1 MANKNHIRIGT
12 RGSALALWQT
22 DFISSELL
30 RINPG
35 LRIEKIIIK
44 TTGDIIL
51 DSPLSTIGDKGLFT
65 KEIEKAML
73 DNKID
78 LAVHSMKDLPTVLAD
93 GLTIGLVTQR
103 EDVRDVFIS
112 HPGKSYKTLDE
123 VKNGGRIAT
132 GSLRRKSQLLHYR
145 PDIKTADIR
154 GNLNTR
160 RKKLEESDWDG
171 MLLARAGVTR
181 LGWDEL
187 VTEILDLEIMLPA
200 VGQGALAVEI
210 REDDH
215 ILASL
220 IQPLEDAAT
229 RRAVTA
235 ERALLRKLEG
245 GCQVPIGAYAR
256 QDKDILRMDAVV
268 GSLDGQRMIR
278 DRIEGAP
285 SNAQALGEKLAD
297 MLRKQ
302 GADTILAEIRA
313 SDENDAQ
320 S

>member
-22 DFISSELL
+22 EYISRELL

-51 DSPLSTIGDKGLFT
+51 DSPLSAIGDKGLFT

-112 HPGKSYKTLDE
+112 HPDKLYKTLDE
-123 VKNGGRIAT
+123 VRNGGSIAT

-145 PDIKTADIR
+145 PDIKTVDIR

-210 REDDH
+210 REDDNE
-215 ILASL
+215 LASL
-220 IQPLEDAAT
+220 IRPLEDTAT

-245 GCQVPIGAYAR
+245 GCQIPIGAYAR

-278 DRIEGAP
+278 DRIEGPP
-285 SNAQALGEKLAD
+285 SNSQALGEKLAD

-302 GADTILAEIRA
+302 GADAILAEIRA
-313 SDENDAQ
+313 SDENDAK